1 MASNP
6 EEGVNFKSFPVFLNN
21 WIPGFEHE
29 NQIFVAN
36 CGVFV
41 ACAVQQEGSRL
52 IIEIFR
58 GIFD

>member
-1 MASNP
+1 MAYNP
-6 EEGVNFKSFPVFLNN
+6 SEGVNFKSFPVFLNN

-41 ACAVQQEGSRL
+41 ACAVQQEGRRL